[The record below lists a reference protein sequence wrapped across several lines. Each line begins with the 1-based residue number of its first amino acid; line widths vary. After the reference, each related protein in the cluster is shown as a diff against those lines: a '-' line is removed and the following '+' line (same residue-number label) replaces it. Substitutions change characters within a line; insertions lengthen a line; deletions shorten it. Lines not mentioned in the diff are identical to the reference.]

1 MTKTSYYH
9 GSATEI
15 TDAYLQPARQ
25 FNSKQT
31 KSVGGSFVTTDLEYA
46 KFFAINRC
54 INGGGQTILSGNKIY
69 LERLKNS
76 IIPNFYVYTVYE
88 PADKP
93 FIHDRGVEYYSIEP
107 VKIAE
112 STKYDTAKE
121 ISELGYEI
129 YVLDEPVS
137 EVGTEKTPEM
147 MKVAADRMKIAI
159 QNGKIHRIYIE
170 DIMRLPQ
177 KGTQTPKTLYHG
189 SMKEKKE
196 GVVQPFPGN
205 ICGTTPGHREDIT
218 AVFATIRPR
227 ALVYAARHLIMGEH
241 GNCTLRGTKNTLFT
255 TTVNPNISG
264 KIHLYELDSDGF
276 ILDQD
281 EEYYCPTEKKILRT
295 ITLDVREEIRKGN
308 IKIYVPKTNI
318 DFSKL
323 SEQERDELFV
333 KLKQDINNWRQ
344 YNPSDIDMSAILANQ
359 GPDR

>member
-1 MTKTSYYH
+1 MKKIPYYH

-15 TDAYLQPARQ
+15 IDAYLQPARQ

-93 FIHDRGVEYYSIEP
+93 FIHDRGVEYYSTEP

-137 EVGTEKTPEM
+137 EVGTKKTPEM
-147 MKVAADRMKIAI
+147 MKVAADRMKTAI
-159 QNGKIHRIYIE
+159 QNGKIHRIDIE
-170 DIMRLPQ
+170 DVMRVPE
-177 KGTQTPKTLYHG
+177 KLYHG

-196 GVVQPFPGN
+196 GVVQPFLGN
-205 ICGTTPGHREDIT
+205 IKGAIPGKREDIV
-218 AVFATIRPR
+218 AVFATTKSK
-227 ALVYAARHLIMGEH
+227 ATVYAARHLIMGEH
-241 GNCTLRGTKNTLFT
+241 GNCSLRSTKDTLFT
-255 TTVNPNISG
+255 TTVNPSISG
-264 KIHLYELDSDGF
+264 KIYLYELDSDGF

-281 EEYYCPTEKKILRT
+281 EEYYCLTEKKILRT

-308 IKIYVPKTNI
+308 IKIYVPKVNI

-323 SEQERDELFV
+323 SEQERDELFI
-333 KLKQDINNWRQ
+333 KLKQDINNWCP
-344 YNPSDIDMSAILANQ
+344 YTPADIDMTTILANH

>member
-1 MTKTSYYH
+1 MKKIPYYH

-15 TDAYLQPARQ
+15 TDAYLQPAKQ

-31 KSVGGSFVTTDLEYA
+31 KFVGGSFVTTDLEYA

-76 IIPNFYVYTVYE
+76 IISNFYVYTVYE

-93 FIHDRGVEYYSIEP
+93 FIHDRGVEYYSTEP

-137 EVGTEKTPEM
+137 EVGTKKTPEM
-147 MKVAADRMKIAI
+147 MKVAADRMKTAI
-159 QNGKIHRIYIE
+159 QNGKIHRIDIE
-170 DIMRLPQ
+170 DIMRVPA
-177 KGTQTPKTLYHG
+177 KLYHG
-189 SMKEKKE
+189 SMKEKNDGIVK
-196 GVVQPFPGN
+196 PFLGDIKGAIPRK
-205 ICGTTPGHREDIT
+205 REDVV
-218 AVFATIRPR
+218 AVFATTKSK
-227 ALVYAARHLIMGEH
+227 ATVYAARHLIMGEH
-241 GNCTLRGTKNTLFT
+241 GNCSLRGTKDTLFT

-264 KIHLYELDSDGF
+264 KIYLYELDSDGF

-281 EEYYCPTEKKILRT
+281 EEYYCLTEKKILRA

-323 SEQERDELFV
+323 SKQECHELFV
-333 KLKQDINNWRQ
+333 KLNQDINNWRP
-344 YNPSDIDMSAILANQ
+344 YNPSEIDMTAILANQ

>member
-1 MTKTSYYH
+1 MKKIPYYH

-93 FIHDRGVEYYSIEP
+93 FIHDRGVEYYSTEP

-147 MKVAADRMKIAI
+147 MKVATDRMKTAI
-159 QNGKIHRIYIE
+159 QNGKIHRIDIE
-170 DIMRLPQ
+170 DIMRVPA
-177 KGTQTPKTLYHG
+177 KLYHG

-196 GVVQPFPGN
+196 GVIQPFPGN
-205 ICGTTPGHREDIT
+205 IKGTIPGKREDVV
-218 AVFATIRPR
+218 AVFATTKSK
-227 ALVYAARHLIMGEH
+227 ATVYAARHLIMGEH
-241 GNCTLRGTKNTLFT
+241 GNCSLRGTNNTLFT

-264 KIHLYELDSDGF
+264 KIYLYEVDSEGF

-281 EEYYCPTEKKILRT
+281 EEYYCLTEKKILRT

-308 IKIYVPKTNI
+308 IKIYVPKVNI

-323 SEQERDELFV
+323 SEQERGELFV
-333 KLKQDINNWRQ
+333 KLKQDINNWRP
-344 YNPSDIDMSAILANQ
+344 YNPSDIDMTTILANQ

>member
-1 MTKTSYYH
+1 MKKIPYYH

-54 INGGGQTILSGNKIY
+54 INGGGQTILLGNKIY

-76 IIPNFYVYTVYE
+76 IIPNFYVYAVYE

-93 FIHDRGVEYYSIEP
+93 FIHDRGVEYYSTEP

-137 EVGTEKTPEM
+137 EVGTEKTLEM
-147 MKVAADRMKIAI
+147 MKVAADRMKTAI
-159 QNGKIHRIYIE
+159 QNGKIHRIDIE
-170 DIMRLPQ
+170 DIMRVPA
-177 KGTQTPKTLYHG
+177 KLYHR
-189 SMKEKKE
+189 SMKEKNDGIVK
-196 GVVQPFPGN
+196 PFLGN
-205 ICGTTPGHREDIT
+205 IKGAIPGKREDVV
-218 AVFATIRPR
+218 AVFATTKSK
-227 ALVYAARHLIMGEH
+227 ATVYAARHLIMGEY
-241 GNCTLRGTKNTLFT
+241 GNCSLRGTNNTLFT

-264 KIHLYELDSDGF
+264 KIYLYELDSEGF

-281 EEYYCPTEKKILRT
+281 EEYYCLTQKKILRT

-308 IKIYVPKTNI
+308 IKIYVPKVHI

-323 SEQERDELFV
+323 SEQERGELFD
-333 KLKQDINNWRQ
+333 KLKQDINNWHP
-344 YNPSDIDMSAILANQ
+344 YNPSDIDMTAILANQ